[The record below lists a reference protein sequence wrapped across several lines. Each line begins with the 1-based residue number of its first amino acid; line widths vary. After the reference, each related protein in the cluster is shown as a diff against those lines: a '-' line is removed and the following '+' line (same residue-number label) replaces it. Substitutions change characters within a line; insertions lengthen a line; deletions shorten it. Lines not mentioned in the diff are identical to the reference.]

1 MSAFQKCKATG
12 KLVLFCTS
20 NQKSISK
27 QTSNRNRKM
36 ILMQPNTHPLNI
48 KSNGAGL
55 KIKSRVQE
63 LAERINMSVDEFI
76 GEMRK
81 LGCSEPTAMKIWRG
95 EYEEFDH
102 FNDNNVQLS
111 NLRKA
116 SVILKV
122 GTGSLLPK

>member
-1 MSAFQKCKATG
+1 
-12 KLVLFCTS
+12 
-20 NQKSISK
+20 
-27 QTSNRNRKM
+27 
-36 ILMQPNTHPLNI
+36 MQPNHNPI
-48 KSNGAGL
+48 PA
-55 KIKSRVQE
+55 KSRVQE

-95 EYEEFDH
+95 EYEEFSD

-116 SVILKV
+116 SVVLKV

>member
-1 MSAFQKCKATG
+1 MHHPPPFQ
-12 KLVLFCTS
+12 V
-20 NQKSISK
+20 
-27 QTSNRNRKM
+27 RV
-36 ILMQPNTHPLNI
+36 
-48 KSNGAGL
+48 
-55 KIKSRVQE
+55 KSRVQE

-95 EYEEFDH
+95 EYEEFDN

-116 SVILKV
+116 AVILKV

>member
-1 MSAFQKCKATG
+1 
-12 KLVLFCTS
+12 
-20 NQKSISK
+20 
-27 QTSNRNRKM
+27 
-36 ILMQPNTHPLNI
+36 MQLTTYP
-48 KSNGAGL
+48 L

-63 LAERINMSVDEFI
+63 LAERVNMSLDEFI

-95 EYEEFDH
+95 EYEQFDD

-116 SVILKV
+116 AVVLKV
-122 GTGSLLPK
+122 GTGKLLPD